1 MNFCCFMPKCSIR
14 FHLVYLYNE
23 MIFGFYLIT
32 KIIPIFNIFL
42 TLKLILQY
50 HGESDSNI

>member
-1 MNFCCFMPKCSIR
+1 MNFCFMSKCSIR